1 MTNTELKS
9 WMSERNLT
17 LVALAKAMGVSK
29 RGVDYWRAYG
39 TRPVIDVALNSV
51 FPMDQ
56 AAGEIAGRPQ

>member
-1 MTNTELKS
+1 MA
-9 WMSERNLT
+9 ERSLT
-17 LVALAKAMGVSK
+17 LPALAKAMGVSK

-56 AAGEIAGRPQ
+56 VAEEIAGRPQ

>member
-1 MTNTELKS
+1 MTNIEVRA
-9 WMSERNLT
+9 WMAERSLT
-17 LVALAKAMGVSK
+17 LPALAKAMGVSK

>member
-17 LVALAKAMGVSK
+17 LVALAEAMGVSK

-39 TRPVIDVALNSV
+39 TRSITDVALNAV
-51 FPMDQ
+51 FPPDQ
-56 AAGEIAGRPQ
+56 VAEEIADRP

>member
-1 MTNTELKS
+1 MTNIEVRE
-9 WMSERNLT
+9 WMAERSLT
-17 LVALAKAMGVSK
+17 LPALAKAMGVSK

-56 AAGEIAGRPQ
+56 VAEEIAGRPQ